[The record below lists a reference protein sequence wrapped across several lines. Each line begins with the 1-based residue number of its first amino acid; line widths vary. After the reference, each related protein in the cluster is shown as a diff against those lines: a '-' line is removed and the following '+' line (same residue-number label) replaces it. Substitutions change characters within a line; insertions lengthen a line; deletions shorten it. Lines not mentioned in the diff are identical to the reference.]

1 MIEQVLTMKRTA
13 ALCLVGAFCSLN
25 AQAQKIQVKGNLVD
39 GTGEPLIG
47 ATVKVKGNPGV
58 GAVTDLDGNFS
69 ISVPSENSILVFT
82 YVGMK
87 TKEVKIGTKREFK
100 LTLEDDNAIGE
111 VVVVGYGQQK
121 KASVVG
127 SITQTTGEVLERAAG
142 VSDVGSALTGNLPG
156 VVTIQGN
163 GMPGEEEPQI
173 IIRGSSSWNNSDPLV
188 LVDGIER
195 PLSSVD
201 ISSVE
206 SISVLKDASATAV
219 YGVKGA
225 NGVILVTTKRGQEGK
240 AKIDVGF
247 NATLKAPSKLPNKYD
262 SYDALMLRNQVV
274 ERELGIYPE
283 GVSYLRPQS
292 FIDNYRNQTTQE
304 QRERYANVKGR
315 KDSFLQSLLLTA
327 KYLLQETKCI

>member
-1 MIEQVLTMKRTA
+1 
-13 ALCLVGAFCSLN
+13 
-25 AQAQKIQVKGNLVD
+25 
-39 GTGEPLIG
+39 
-47 ATVKVKGNPGV
+47 
-58 GAVTDLDGNFS
+58 
-69 ISVPSENSILVFT
+69 
-82 YVGMK
+82 MK

-247 NATLKAPSKLPNKYD
+247 NATLNY
-262 SYDALMLRNQVV
+262 V
-274 ERELGIYPE
+274 E
-283 GVSYLRPQS
+283 SS
-292 FIDNYRNQTTQE
+292 F
-304 QRERYANVKGR
+304 
-315 KDSFLQSLLLTA
+315 
-327 KYLLQETKCI
+327 